1 LPRQQNRFAA
11 LAGCNRLSSAV
22 SHQVIKM
29 GPLALLFIALPFI
42 ALSVHLNRLG
52 RRKIDQTLKDAFAK
66 RTFQTPDGTV
76 SGATLRVVKISKQTS
91 RYAADEVYRI
101 KLDSIP
107 ADAFWYCV
115 GPGPSYF
122 LAIAVMQTGNGQVT
136 ADWIVRPLTEQSMR
150 AALLDDRKA
159 AAIAFG
165 EAMEG

>member
-1 LPRQQNRFAA
+1 MGAIVLLLVALP
-11 LAGCNRLSSAV
+11 L
-22 SHQVIKM
+22 
-29 GPLALLFIALPFI
+29 IALG
-42 ALSVHLNRLG
+42 AHLNRLG
-52 RRKIDQTLKDAFAK
+52 RRKIDQTLKDTFAQ
-66 RTFQTPDGTV
+66 RTFQTPEGTV

-101 KLDSIP
+101 KMDSIP

-122 LAIAVMQTGNGQVT
+122 LAIAVMQTGNGQVS

-159 AAIAFG
+159 TAMAFG
-165 EAMEG
+165 TAIEG